1 MTVPGPI
8 FPKPDIVKTVHK
20 TPYAAISPSRPELSQ
35 KGRVVYV
42 TGGAAGIGLAICHAF
57 ALAKAATVILTGR
70 REGPLNEAV
79 KALSK
84 EHPNTRFVGQALD
97 ASDRSATE
105 KAWAQL
111 ESDGIV
117 VDVLV
122 LNAAHIPDRPASVLE
137 LGYEEL
143 WPSFVTNVGANL
155 DLIDR
160 FYHQKKRAAGQK
172 LSLVNISTMAIHEA
186 SAVTTYPGYGATKN
200 AGTMTV
206 QMIARGILPDDMQ
219 VLSFHPGIIYTESVA
234 KAGVPA
240 EAFEWDDVNLPG
252 HYAVWAT
259 SEEAKFLHGRFTWA
273 AWDVEELK
281 TEEARKKI
289 EEDQAYLRVG
299 VIGI

>member
-1 MTVPGPI
+1 MAVPVPI
-8 FPKPDIVKTVHK
+8 FPKPDIVKTFHK

-57 ALAKAATVILTGR
+57 ALAEAATVILTGR

-111 ESDGIV
+111 DSDGIV

-172 LSLVNISTMAIHEA
+172 LVSCHYPDLKCNKSRILKYAQSLVNISTMAIHEP

-240 EAFEWDDVNLPG
+240 EAFAWDDG
-252 HYAVWAT
+252 T
-259 SEEAKFLHGRFTWA
+259 I
-273 AWDVEELK
+273 K
-281 TEEARKKI
+281 T
-289 EEDQAYLRVG
+289 LG
-299 VIGI
+299 

>member
-1 MTVPGPI
+1 MAAAPT
-8 FPKPDIVKTVHK
+8 FPKPDAVKTVHK
-20 TPYAAISPSRPELSQ
+20 TPYDAISPLRPELSQ

-42 TGGAAGIGLAICHAF
+42 TGASAGIGLAICHSF
-57 ALAKAATVILTGR
+57 GLAEAATVILTGR
-70 REGPLNEAV
+70 REGPLNDAV

-84 EHPNTRFVGQALD
+84 DHPKTKYIGQLLD

-122 LNAAHIPDRPASVLE
+122 LNAARVADSQATMME
-137 LGYEEL
+137 LGYDEL

-160 FYHQKKRAAGQK
+160 FYHQKKRVAGQK
-172 LSLVNISTMAIHEA
+172 LSLINISTLAIHD
-186 SAVTTYPGYGATKN
+186 VTAAKNYPGYCTTKN
-200 AGTMTV
+200 AGTLTV
-206 QMIARGILPDDMQ
+206 QMVAQGVLPDDMQ
-219 VLSFHPGIIYTESVA
+219 VLSFHPGVIYTASVA
-234 KAGVPA
+234 NAGVPKD
-240 EAFEWDDVNLPG
+240 AFAWDDVNLPA

-273 AWDVEELK
+273 AWDVEDLK

-289 EEDQAYLRVG
+289 DEDQAYLRVG
-299 VIGI
+299 VVGL